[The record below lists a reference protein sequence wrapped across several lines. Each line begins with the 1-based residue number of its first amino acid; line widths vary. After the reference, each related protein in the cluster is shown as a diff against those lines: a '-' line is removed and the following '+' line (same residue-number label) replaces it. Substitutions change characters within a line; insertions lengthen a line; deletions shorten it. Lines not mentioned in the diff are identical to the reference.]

1 MTKDIAQDLDFVKGL
16 LSSGESGFV
25 QLFLI
30 KYNKK
35 KEPIIYKPI
44 VEYPAQKEFL
54 NMFINYFK
62 KEERRNKNQIDFEIL
77 HGDNDTYSLL
87 DIEAFNRTKDLMTI
101 IKSDSDFLDDLTN
114 LKLHTLSGYAVRIFS
129 ADPSKEIIYFSSVD
143 GYKNIKKGMGIIANV
158 TNNKVTKIDPKDY
171 LGFNP
176 TIGCYIGND
185 NEMLIIKKSIFENV
199 FKMREAYKE
208 AARPVLNFVKSFN
221 SIDNFDEFYNDTLN
235 NANLSRRVALL
246 DNRKVR
252 VEKLLRNI
260 PKVREALQI
269 EEYRSEFENITVT
282 DTHIVYNSAYKD
294 SFVTLIS
301 DSAVESFIT
310 EVKFINN

>member
-1 MTKDIAQDLDFVKGL
+1 MTKDIVTDLDFVKDL
-16 LSSGESGFV
+16 LNSGKSGFV

-30 KYNKK
+30 KYNTK
-35 KEPIIYKPI
+35 KELVIYKPI
-44 VEYPAQKEFL
+44 VEYPSQKEFL
-54 NMFINYFK
+54 NMFINFFK
-62 KEERRNKNQIDFEIL
+62 NENRRNKNQVDFEIL

-87 DIEAFNRTKDLMTI
+87 DIKSFNRINNLVTTI
-101 IKSDSDFLDDLTN
+101 KTGSGFLDDLTN
-114 LKLHTLSGYAVRIFS
+114 LTLHTLSGYAVKIFS
-129 ADPSKEIIYFSSVD
+129 EDSKKEIIYFSSVD
-143 GYKNIKKGMGIIANV
+143 GYKNIKKGMGLIANV

-176 TIGCYIGND
+176 TIGSYISDN

-208 AARPVLNFVKSFN
+208 AAKPVLDFVKGFN
-221 SIDNFDEFYNDTLN
+221 SIENFDEFYNDTIN

-252 VEKLLRNI
+252 VKKLLNNI
-260 PKVREALQI
+260 PKVKEALQI
-269 EEYRSEFENITVT
+269 EEYKSEFENIKVT
-282 DTHIVYNSAYKD
+282 DTHIVYDKAYKD
-294 SFVTLIS
+294 SFITLIS

-310 EVKFINN
+310 EEKFINN